1 MGGLRDLK
9 YLNLSRFRVSGQV
22 PIELSTLSKL
32 ISLDLSLNIEPSSG
46 AQLLQIQNPSLPTLV
61 KNLTTL
67 EILRLTQ
74 VNISSPVPQT
84 LTNLISLKILRLQN
98 CNLNGSFPEDIF
110 QLPQP
115 QILNLASNNTNLP
128 HPCTFLH
135 PHNPHSLFPRAL
147 STLPHTQIPLLHI
160 ESATTEKSQQRQNQ
174 TTRARI
180 SLNQSQIWLL
190 LRDLKL

>member
-98 CNLNGSFPEDIF
+98 CSLNGSFPEEIF
-110 QLPQP
+110 QLPQL
-115 QILNLASNNTNLP
+115 QINLASNTNLP

-147 STLPHTQIPLLHI
+147 STLSHTQTPLLHI
-160 ESATTEKSQQRQNQ
+160 ESATTKKFQQRQNQ
-174 TTRARI
+174 ATRAQI
-180 SLNQSQIWLL
+180 SLNRSQIWLL